1 MYISSNQKMG
11 WSAGHKALGEQFHMH
26 IFQAGNEVPG
36 VSRHLKPES
45 EITSDEFQIRF
56 VFCVSI

>member
-1 MYISSNQKMG
+1 MG